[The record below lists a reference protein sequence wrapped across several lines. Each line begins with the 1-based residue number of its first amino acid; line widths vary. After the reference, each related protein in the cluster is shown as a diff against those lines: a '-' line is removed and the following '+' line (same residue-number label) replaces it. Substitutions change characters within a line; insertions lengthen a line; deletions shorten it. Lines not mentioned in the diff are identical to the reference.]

1 VWGVATTH
9 YYNLKL
15 FASNRADIRNGS
27 MQFDTKKLQPLF
39 QLEIGKPGSSF
50 ALEIARKTGL
60 PQATIERAE
69 QIIGKE
75 LTGLETLM
83 KTVAEEKQQLAKNQR
98 EISEKERKLTEE
110 RDRYQKLNSE
120 LEATKKEI
128 IDRAKTE
135 ASTLLKETNRE
146 IEKTIRHIR
155 ENKAEKKETRKVR
168 QGLEELA
175 DKVQP
180 QTIKVNLPP
189 QLLKEGDKVR
199 LIGQEV
205 TGTLVAIKGKQAD
218 VEFGSARTTVKLN
231 QLVRSDLIEPTSVS
245 KARSLGVDVMRKQS
259 SFVSTLDLR
268 GKRAEEVVPE
278 LDRFLDDAI
287 LLSQGELKILHGK
300 GEGVLRKIVRER
312 LKTVKQVA
320 SFADEHVERGGAGI
334 TVVVLK

>member
-1 VWGVATTH
+1 
-9 YYNLKL
+9 
-15 FASNRADIRNGS
+15 
-27 MQFDTKKLQPLF
+27 
-39 QLEIGKPGSSF
+39 
-50 ALEIARKTGL
+50 
-60 PQATIERAE
+60 
-69 QIIGKE
+69 
-75 LTGLETLM
+75 M
-83 KTVAEEKQQLAKNQR
+83 KTVAEEKLQLQKSQR
-98 EISEKERKLTEE
+98 ELAEKEGRLSQE
-110 RDRYQKLNSE
+110 RDRYQKLNAE
-120 LEATKKEI
+120 LEAKRKDI

-168 QGLEELA
+168 QGLEQLA
-175 DKVQP
+175 GKVQP
-180 QTIKVNLPP
+180 QTVKVNLPLP
-189 QLLKEGDKVR
+189 LLKEGDKVR

-205 TGTLVAIKGKQAD
+205 TGTLVTIKGKHAD

-268 GKRAEEVVPE
+268 GKRAEEVASE

-287 LLSQGELKILHGK
+287 LLSQGELRILHGK
-300 GEGVLRKIVRER
+300 GEGVLRKMVRER
-312 LKTVKQVA
+312 LKTVKEVA